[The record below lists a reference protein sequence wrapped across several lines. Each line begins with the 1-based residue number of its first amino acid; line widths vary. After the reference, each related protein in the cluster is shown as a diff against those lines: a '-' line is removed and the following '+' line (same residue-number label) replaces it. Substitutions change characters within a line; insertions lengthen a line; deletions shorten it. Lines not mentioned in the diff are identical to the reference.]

1 MTTTQNGTVLR
12 RSLPVC
18 LAPKH
23 RGINLKN
30 GLSLLKKEWVSILS
44 TKVGLLSFISIL
56 FVPVIYAGITLW
68 SFWDPYGK
76 LDNLP
81 VAVVNQD
88 NLVTF
93 NGKDL
98 QIGDDF
104 VSNLKNNRVFDW
116 NFVSKEE
123 AKKGMD
129 DKKYYF
135 TITIPEDFS
144 KNAATVLDD
153 NPEKMH
159 LEFAANQGLN
169 FLASQIGDSAI
180 FKLKDVLS
188 KTIIKSYTDKM
199 LASIGEIG
207 DGMQAA
213 ADGAGQLN
221 TGVGTAFSGSTE
233 LKTNLELYASKM
245 VEFDS
250 GMKKATSGAGKLDA
264 GIQQLNSNGPLL
276 VKGANDYAIGA
287 GDLAFG
293 LGTLASQVGTAADG
307 SQKITAGIQQVKA
320 SVAPSSA
327 APLYPLMVKLETES
341 LTITNTLASLKTSS
355 ATLKVTDVTLTD
367 KLTGAK
373 AAASSLQTPAS
384 DTVTDLTTLKT
395 NLGPAA
401 AAGTY
406 LGRVIDD
413 LLDGSNQI
421 TAGLVTILGIPGTP
435 GAADQLIAG
444 ASKFATSTQTLTAGS
459 QAFLTGLSQA
469 AAGAKEL
476 NSGSTQLA
484 SGSSQLRGGSS
495 KLAEGSGKL
504 SDGLSQINDGTG
516 KLSGSLS
523 DGAKQIKD
531 GQGSS
536 STSDM
541 FSSPIVL
548 DEKEVN
554 HVPNYGTGISADF
567 ITMGLFFGAFIL
579 SIFYA
584 LGKAVSK
591 PESGFSWFLSKFGV
605 IVVVSLIQSVL
616 ATLVLVGLVG
626 LEVQSVWA
634 FFLTAFVTSLTFI
647 ALVQMFVA
655 LFGELGRLGALFIL
669 VLSLATSGGLFPVEL
684 IQSKLQ
690 GVSSLLPMSHA
701 VSAFKSAISI
711 GDFSNLYFD
720 LFQVMLF
727 GLAFSIVTI
736 IAFTV
741 KVSKGYD
748 EKNTLVLE

>member
-1 MTTTQNGTVLR
+1 M
-12 RSLPVC
+12 
-18 LAPKH
+18 
-23 RGINLKN
+23 KN

-76 LDNLP
+76 LENLP

-88 NLVTF
+88 NPVTF

-129 DKKYYF
+129 DKKFYF

-144 KNAATVLDD
+144 KNAATVLDA

-188 KTIIKSYTDKM
+188 KTIIKSYTEKM

-250 GMKKATSGAGKLDA
+250 GMKKATSGAGKLNA

-293 LGTLASQVGTAADG
+293 LGSLASQVGTAADG
-307 SQKITAGIQQVKA
+307 SQKITAGIQQVKT
-320 SVAPSSA
+320 SVAPVSA

-355 ATLKVTDVTLTD
+355 ATLKISDATLAE

-373 AAASSLQTPAS
+373 AAASSLQTPAG
-384 DTVTDLTTLKT
+384 DTVTDLKTLKSS
-395 NLGPAA
+395 LGGDVAL
-401 AAGTY
+401 AGTY
-406 LGRVIDD
+406 LGRVLDD

-421 TAGLVTILGIPGTP
+421 TAGLVTILGVPGTP

-459 QAFLTGLSQA
+459 QAFLIGLSQA
-469 AAGAKEL
+469 AAGANEL
-476 NSGSTQLA
+476 NGGATQLA
-484 SGSSQLRGGSS
+484 SGSSQLKGGSS

-516 KLSGSLS
+516 KLSGSLT

-536 STSDM
+536 NTSDM

-591 PESGFSWFLSKFGV
+591 PASGFSWFISKFGV
-605 IVVVSLIQSVL
+605 IVVVSFIQSVL
-616 ATLVLVGLVG
+616 ATIVLVGLVG

-647 ALVQMFVA
+647 ALVQMFVV
-655 LFGELGRLGALFIL
+655 LFGELGRLAALFIL

-690 GVSSLLPMSHA
+690 GVSPLLPMSHA

-711 GDFSNLYFD
+711 GDFSYLYSD
-720 LFQVMLF
+720 LIQVILF
-727 GLAFSIVTI
+727 GLAFAIVTI

-748 EKNTLVLE
+748 QKNTFVLE